1 MPEPFSLAGRA
12 WLPVASV
19 SGQRKLVRLCE
30 ISQPDVA
37 RLDTG
42 RPDTDTALAEFL
54 IGLLAVTIGPNN
66 KSEWLD
72 LYRSPPTPERLDA
85 AFAPFA
91 PALVLDGDGPRFF
104 QDLDQL
110 SGDETPVEALF
121 IDAPADHFMLDRRYE
136 ALSRTGAAIALLTLQ
151 TMAPSGGAGHRT
163 SLRGGGPLTTFVV
176 PRTQPNLWQF
186 LWANVPDGLKASADA
201 AARIFPWLGPTRT
214 SNPKDKGEITTPAH
228 VNAAQAFFGMPR
240 RIRLTFE
247 DNTERRP
254 CDLLGALAE
263 PDDTIVRTYVTR
275 PWGMNYPSN
284 TWRHPLSPY
293 YTPKK
298 GSSEMLPLHLKSARV
313 GYRSWLGLVS
323 TTDDGLTNAA
333 AAVAYFRNDRAR
345 SIREGK
351 DRVRLKAAGYALDN
365 MKPLEFA
372 EALLPLF
379 AADQETNQALDA
391 HAKGMVDA
399 ADLVARQL
407 SGAIRIALYDE
418 KAKVDSGSTV
428 LSSVTSEF
436 WSETEEPFFARLEA
450 LSTVISAAVSTN
462 TLPDSRE
469 AITATHSQLWLSDLK
484 RAALGIFDATAP
496 IADSDPERLADV
508 INGRK
513 QLSLMFK
520 GHSKNGQALFKVL
533 GLALPSPTSG
543 RGSVKSRSHE
553 IRSAKP

>member
-12 WLPVASV
+12 WLPVASKT
-19 SGQRKLVRLCE
+19 GQRRLVRLCE

-72 LYRSPPTPERLDA
+72 LYRSPPTPEHLKA

-91 PALVLDGDGPRFF
+91 EALVLDGDGPRFF
-104 QDLDQL
+104 QDLDEL
-110 SGDETPVEALF
+110 SGNETPVEALF
-121 IDAPADHFMLDRRYE
+121 IDAPADHFMLDRRYQI
-136 ALSRTGAAIALLTLQ
+136 LSRTGAAIALLTLQ

-176 PRTQPNLWQF
+176 PRAQPNLWQF

-201 AARIFPWLGPTRT
+201 AALIFPWLGPTRT
-214 SNPKDKGEITTPAH
+214 SNPKEKGEITTPAH

-247 DNTERRP
+247 DNNERRL
-254 CDLLGALAE
+254 CDLLGELAE
-263 PDDTIVRTYVTR
+263 PDDRIVRTYVTR
-275 PWGMNYPSN
+275 PWGGNYPSN
-284 TWRHPLSPY
+284 TWRHPLTPY
-293 YTPKK
+293 YKQKK
-298 GSSEMLPLHLKSARV
+298 ADTEMLPLHLKSARV
-313 GYRSWLGLVS
+313 GYRHWLGLVS
-323 TTDDGLTNAA
+323 ATDDGLTNAA
-333 AAVAYFRNDRAR
+333 VAVAHFRKDRAR
-345 SIREGK
+345 SIREEK
-351 DRVRLKAAGYALDN
+351 DHVRLKAAGYALDN

-379 AADQETNQALDA
+379 AADEKTNTELDK
-391 HAKGMVDA
+391 HARGMIDA
-399 ADLVARQL
+399 ADVAAWQL
-407 SGAIRIALYDE
+407 SGAIRLALYGE

-428 LSSVTSEF
+428 LSSVASEF

-450 LSTVISAAVSTN
+450 LSNVVLNAIKA
-462 TLPDSRE
+462 DSLADGR
-469 AITATHSQLWLSDLK
+469 ADITATHAPLWLRVLK
-484 RAALGIFDATAP
+484 RTALGIFDATAP
-496 IADSDPERLADV
+496 IGDSDPERLADV

-520 GHSKNGQALFKVL
+520 GHGKNGRALFTAL

-543 RGSVKSRSHE
+543 GGADKPRNHE